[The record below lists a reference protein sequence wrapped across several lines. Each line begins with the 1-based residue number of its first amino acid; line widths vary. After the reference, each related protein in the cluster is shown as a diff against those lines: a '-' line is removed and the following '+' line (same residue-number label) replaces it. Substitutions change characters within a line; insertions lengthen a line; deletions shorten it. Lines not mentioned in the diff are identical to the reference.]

1 MFQAQ
6 FYPME
11 LDCLGNVIIIN
22 NAADLM
28 PGSEKDVTSLK
39 DAFETVGFDVLLYNN
54 CDTKVEHH
62 NIVFSR
68 ALSHGDRSI
77 FLYPFLWGH

>member
-1 MFQAQ
+1 MD
-6 FYPME
+6 

-39 DAFETVGFDVLLYNN
+39 DAFETVGFDVLLYKN
-54 CDTKVEHH
+54 CDTKVEH
-62 NIVFSR
+62 
-68 ALSHGDRSI
+68 
-77 FLYPFLWGH
+77 

>member
-1 MFQAQ
+1 MD
-6 FYPME
+6 

-39 DAFETVGFDVLLYNN
+39 DAFKTVGFDVLLYNN
-54 CDTKVEHH
+54 CDTKVDHQ
-62 NIVFSR
+62 NRVYSR
-68 ALSHGDRSI
+68 VPIHGGLSI
-77 FLYPFLWGH
+77 FLCPFLWDY